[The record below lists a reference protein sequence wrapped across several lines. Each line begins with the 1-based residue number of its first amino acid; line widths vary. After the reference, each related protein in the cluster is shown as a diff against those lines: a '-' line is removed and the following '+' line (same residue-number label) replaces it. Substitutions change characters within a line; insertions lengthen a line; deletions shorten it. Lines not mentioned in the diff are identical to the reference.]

1 VDSILGGYSE
11 DKFTSGFMG
20 FAPADEPK
28 IVVLVVI
35 DEPQGSTYGGIVAAP
50 VFRAIV
56 EKVLPYLNI
65 LPKGTM
71 VVKNESEIPAKREAA
86 RTLSVIEEI
95 KVGRG
100 TERVVMPDLAGLSMR
115 RALSR
120 IEGRGL
126 IIKVSG
132 NGRLVEQVPR
142 AGAVI
147 DKGEICYLK
156 FESPS

>member
-1 VDSILGGYSE
+1 
-11 DKFTSGFMG
+11 MG
-20 FAPADEPK
+20 FAPAEDPK

-35 DEPQGSTYGGIVAAP
+35 DEPQGSTYGGVVAAP
-50 VFRAIV
+50 VFRTIV

-65 LPKGTM
+65 LPKGTII
-71 VVKNESEIPAKREAA
+71 VKNESEPSVKREAGWA
-86 RTLSVIEEI
+86 LPEI
-95 KVGRG
+95 DGVKVGKG
-100 TERVVMPDLAGLSMR
+100 TERVLMPDLAGLSMR
-115 RALSR
+115 NALSR
-120 IEGRGL
+120 IEGKGL

-142 AGAVI
+142 AGSVI